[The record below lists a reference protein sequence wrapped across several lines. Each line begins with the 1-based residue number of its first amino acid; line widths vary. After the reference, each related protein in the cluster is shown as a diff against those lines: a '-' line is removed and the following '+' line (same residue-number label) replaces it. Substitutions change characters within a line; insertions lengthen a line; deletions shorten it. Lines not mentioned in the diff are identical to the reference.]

1 MELHPL
7 LLRQLRKA
15 GADPGEPP
23 TAERWALLLDRVS
36 RSYAEADQERYTVE
50 RSLEL
55 SSAEMRALNDSLRR
69 DIAAREQTER
79 ELLRARLAAEAA
91 SLAKGE
97 FLANMSHE
105 IRTPM
110 NGVIGMTGLLLG
122 TRLTEEQR
130 EYTEM
135 LRRSGEALLALIN
148 DVLDYSKIEA
158 GRLEL
163 ERIDFDLHEVID
175 DLASLFAEHA
185 QRGEVELITWLDPGV
200 PTGVCG
206 DPGRLRQVLTNL
218 LGNALKF
225 THRGEV
231 VLRAK
236 LVGVEGDGC
245 RVRFEVQ
252 DSGIGIP
259 REVQER
265 LFDSFTQA
273 DSSTTRRY
281 GGTGLGLA
289 ICRRLVT
296 LMGGEIGVV
305 SDAGAGSLFWFELPF
320 GSAPM
325 LAAER
330 AGGGAELAGRRVLIV
345 DDNDTNRR
353 LLTALASSW
362 SMRPVVASGG
372 AEALGALRA
381 AHAWGAPVEVAILDM
396 QMPEMDGLEL
406 ARRIRDDADLAGT
419 ALVMLTS
426 VVRDEDRAVADALGF
441 RVYLRKPF
449 RQAQLRTCL
458 AALFSDP
465 PARRAVAVAAS
476 VRAPAAR
483 SLRPSGRPR
492 LGRVLVAEDNP
503 VNQRVVV
510 KLLERRGFEVD
521 VASNG
526 REALAAVRAALYDIV
541 FMDCQMPEMDGYEA
555 TRAIRALP
563 TARAVEL
570 PVIALTAHAM
580 QGDRERCLEAAMSD
594 YVTKPITSRALD
606 AVLARWAPRLEPAP
620 TIVAP
625 R

>member
-7 LLRQLRKA
+7 LLRQLRKV

-23 TAERWALLLDRVS
+23 SAARWALLLDRVS
-36 RSYAEADQERYTVE
+36 QTYAEADQDRYTVE

-69 DIAAREQTER
+69 DIAVREQTEC

-91 SLAKGE
+91 SRAKGE

-135 LRRSGEALLALIN
+135 LRRSGEALLAVIN

-163 ERIDFDLHEVID
+163 ERIDFDLHEVLD
-175 DLASLFAEHA
+175 DLASLFSEHA

-236 LVGVEGDGC
+236 FLGAGGDGC

-259 REVQER
+259 PEVQER
-265 LFDSFTQA
+265 LFESFTQA

-305 SDAGAGSLFWFELPF
+305 SSVGAGSLFWFELPF
-320 GSAPM
+320 GAAQSP
-325 LAAER
+325 AAER
-330 AGGGAELAGRRVLIV
+330 AGGAAELAGRRVLIV
-345 DDNDTNRR
+345 DDHDTNRR
-353 LLTALASSW
+353 LLTALAGSW
-362 SMRPVVASGG
+362 SMRPVVASGA
-372 AEALGALRA
+372 AEALRVLRA
-381 AHAWGAPVEVAILDM
+381 ERARGAPVEAAILDM

-426 VVRDEDRAVADALGF
+426 VVRDEDRAVAEALGI

-449 RQAQLRTCL
+449 RQSQLRGCL
-458 AALFSDP
+458 VGLFSEQLP
-465 PARRAVAVAAS
+465 RRAAAAATVTS
-476 VRAPAAR
+476 RAPGAVW

-510 KLLERRGFEVD
+510 KLLERRGYEVD

-526 REALAAVRAALYDIV
+526 REALAAVRAAPYDIV

-563 TARAVEL
+563 FARAAEL

-594 YVTKPITSRALD
+594 YLTKPITSRALD
-606 AVLARWAPRLEPAP
+606 AILARWAPRPAP
-620 TIVAP
+620 TIAAP